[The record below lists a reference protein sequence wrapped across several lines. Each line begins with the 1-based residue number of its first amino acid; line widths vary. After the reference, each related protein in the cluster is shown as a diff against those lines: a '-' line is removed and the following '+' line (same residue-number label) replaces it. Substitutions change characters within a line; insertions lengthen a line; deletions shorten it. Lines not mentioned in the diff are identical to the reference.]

1 MLGTVINVGTVVVGA
16 VAGRALGN
24 RLPSNIRESVMHVI
38 GLVTL
43 VLGME
48 MALKTRNP
56 LIVLVSLV
64 LGAITGELLRL
75 EAGIDRLG
83 EAAERRLAGTSNTTL
98 PGARQGDFAR
108 GFITTSILFCVGP
121 LTLLGC
127 LQDGLRGDYGLL
139 ATKATLDG
147 IASIAFASA
156 LGWGVLLSA
165 VTVLVVQGSLTL
177 GARALEPLLADPAM
191 QAELFAAGGVMML
204 GLGLRLLE
212 LKPVRVGNLL
222 PALLYAPLL
231 VALSRWVAGL
241 LPHSP

>member
-1 MLGTVINVGTVVVGA
+1 MLGTVINVGTVVAGA
-16 VAGRALGN
+16 VVGRALGS
-24 RLPSNIRESVMHVI
+24 RFSPAIRESVMHVI
-38 GLVTL
+38 GLMAS
-43 VLGME
+43 VLGAD

-75 EAGIDRLG
+75 ETGIDRLG
-83 EAAERRLAGTSNTTL
+83 VAAEKRLGGGRE
-98 PGARQGDFAR
+98 GAQPDGKPGDFAR
-108 GFITTSILFCVGP
+108 GFVTTSILFCVGP

-147 IASIAFASA
+147 ISSIAFASA

-212 LKPVRVGNLL
+212 LKPIRVANLL

-231 VALSRWVAGL
+231 VLLSRWLGRL
-241 LPHSP
+241 FH

>member
-1 MLGTVINVGTVVVGA
+1 MINVGTVVVGA
-16 VAGRALGN
+16 VAGRALGR
-24 RLPSNIRESVMHVI
+24 RLSPTIRESVMHVI
-38 GLVTL
+38 GLMTL
-43 VLGME
+43 VLGAE

-75 EAGIDRLG
+75 EARIDRLG
-83 EAAERRLAGTSNTTL
+83 EVAEQRLGNGKAEGAQSN
-98 PGARQGDFAR
+98 AGDFAR
-108 GFITTSILFCVGP
+108 GFVTTSILFCVGP

-127 LQDGLRGDYGLL
+127 LQDGLRGDYSLL

-147 IASIAFASA
+147 ISAVAFASA

-177 GARALEPLLADPAM
+177 GARALEPLLSDPAM

-212 LKPVRVGNLL
+212 LKPIRVGNLL

-231 VALSRWVAGL
+231 VLFSRWLVTL
-241 LPHSP
+241 FR